1 MKITV
6 KDTSAAFVEAMNK
19 RSGNIA
25 FASAVALTRTAQ
37 KVKAAQIDLMQQ
49 KLDRPTKWTL
59 NSLMLKPATKTK
71 LEAVVQ
77 TKEGF
82 GSVPAGRYL
91 SPLIEGG
98 SRREK
103 SSEKRLKSYWTPAR
117 AADLDASGNV
127 RGSTMNKILSQLKLR
142 ADPTQNASSS
152 KRSKAKRAKE
162 AYFIQNGV
170 VFRQERKAAV
180 RDASGKIIEPR
191 VNGPLQPVLLLHARA
206 PSYRKM
212 LPWYETAQEVIDQ
225 SLPSEFFKALDEF
238 KD

>member
-37 KVKAAQIDLMQQ
+37 KVKAAQIDLMRQ

-98 SRREK
+98 ERRMK
-103 SSEKRLKSYWTPAR
+103 ASEKALRTYWTPAR
-117 AADLDASGNV
+117 GAPLDASGNL
-127 RGSTMNKILSQLKLR
+127 RGSTINKVLSQLQLR
-142 ADPTQNASSS
+142 ADTQQNASES
-152 KRSKAKRAKE
+152 KRSKSKRKSE
-162 AYFIQNGV
+162 AYFLQNGIV
-170 VFRQERKAAV
+170 YQRKGQA
-180 RDASGKIIEPR
+180 KPT
-191 VNGPLQPVLLLHARA
+191 PLLITVSKVPT
-206 PSYRKM
+206 YRKM
-212 LPWYETAQEVIDQ
+212 LPWYETGQQVIDQ
-225 SLPSEFFKALDEF
+225 SLPTEFFKALDEF